1 MLGHTLLYPAFEVDP
16 SPRVVKGADHD
27 DAPQRAVGLAVVT
40 LWARSLPRSTPAGAS
55 TRSLPTASTSTR
67 GSALQRGLPT
77 LSGCAPIVGPKESRP
92 WPGRY
97 TGHLRF
103 LRRDLGIRTPMRTMG
118 VIATGL
124 LVVLGVTV
132 GVLGIA
138 SIPDI
143 KRYIKIHEM

>member
-1 MLGHTLLYPAFEVDP
+1 MGPEPAAFDSGWRIDSLTPDRVDVNP
-16 SPRVVKGADHD
+16 GF
-27 DAPQRAVGLAVVT
+27 G
-40 LWARSLPRSTPAGAS
+40 TPTAGAW
-55 TRSLPTASTSTR
+55 LAD
-67 GSALQRGLPT
+67 
-77 LSGCAPIVGPKESRP
+77 IVWLVP
-92 WPGRY
+92 